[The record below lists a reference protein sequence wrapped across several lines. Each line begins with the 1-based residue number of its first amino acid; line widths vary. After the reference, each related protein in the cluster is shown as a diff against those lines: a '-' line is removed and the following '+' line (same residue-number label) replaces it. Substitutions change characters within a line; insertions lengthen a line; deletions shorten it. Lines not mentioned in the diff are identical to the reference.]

1 MILYKLQIPELPNW
15 IPSNTHYLT
24 IMGSEAYGCSSN
36 KSDKDYYGICIP
48 PLQYIFPHTQGLIEG
63 FDNIQ
68 RFESWQKH
76 HIFSADKQIQ
86 YDIQVFSI
94 VKFFNLCSN
103 GNPNIIDSLFTP
115 VDCVNHIT
123 HVGHLI
129 KDNRKLFL
137 SKKCWPTFRGY
148 AYSQYHKLKNKD
160 YQGKRKE
167 IVEQDKEKIDRKF
180 LYHTV
185 RLLLEAEQIIEQAD
199 INLRRD
205 REIYKSI
212 RNGVISLTEIEE
224 LIQRL
229 LADLDKKFAES
240 TLQKSPNHDQLKTIL
255 LECLE
260 CHYGSLDNLIKI
272 TKSDS
277 DEKIEK
283 IRNIING

>member
-1 MILYKLQIPELPNW
+1 MILFKLSIPDLPSW

-24 IMGSEAYGCSSN
+24 IMGSEAYGCS
-36 KSDKDYYGICIP
+36 KDTSDKDFYGICIP
-48 PLQYIFPHTQGLIEG
+48 PVHYIFPHTQGLIEG

-76 HIFSADKQIQ
+76 HIFSADKKVQ

-115 VDCVNHIT
+115 IDCVNHIT
-123 HVGHLI
+123 HVGNLI
-129 KDNRKLFL
+129 KDNRQHFL
-137 SKKCWPTFRGY
+137 SKKCWPSFRGY

-167 IVEQDKEKIDRKF
+167 IVEQDSEKIDRKF

-185 RLLLEAEQIIEQAD
+185 RLLLEAEQIIEYGD
-199 INLRRD
+199 IDLRRD
-205 REIYKSI
+205 REVYKSI
-212 RNGVISLTEIEE
+212 RNGIISLTEIEE

-229 LADLDKKFAES
+229 LKDLDKKFADSKLRSQPDHEKLKLLL
-240 TLQKSPNHDQLKTIL
+240 LQ
-255 LECLE
+255 CLE
-260 CHYGSLDNLIKI
+260 CHYGSLDNLIKV
-272 TKSDS
+272 TKNSSED
-277 DEKIEK
+277 KLNR
-283 IRNIING
+283 IRNIINE